1 MNSMIDHLAGSQRL
15 GLQFLQDIYEVSS
28 ALSTRTYIW
37 GGMVVDILRGEFLRD
52 HHDIDGFVLNLL
64 SVRTEMAGL
73 FSGRGYTTSYQD
85 EFDLLR
91 IEKGDLHAA
100 FNRLEIEGDLAMWRH
115 VGDQGT
121 VYFPAGWLDP
131 TPRSFYGVRTHISGV
146 RFEYA
151 IKTNVHLLSPEWRLR
166 DKDRAAI
173 AILRAELRRRG
184 FDERDVLAQI
194 WSHTPYWVERGYP
207 AYADPIRAR
216 LGDERDGPCES
227 GSTSSRTPDPREIR

>member
-1 MNSMIDHLAGSQRL
+1 MSVNSTIDHLSGSQRL

-28 ALSTRTYIW
+28 ALSTRTTIW
-37 GGMVVDILRGEFLRD
+37 GGMVVDILCGKFLRD

-64 SVRTEMAGL
+64 SVRTEMADM
-73 FSGRGYTTSYQD
+73 FSERGYTTSYQD
-85 EFDLLR
+85 EYDLLR
-91 IEKGDLHAA
+91 IDKGDLHAA

-131 TPRSFYGVRTHISGV
+131 TPRRFYGVRAHISGV

-151 IKTNVHLLSPEWRLR
+151 IKTNVHLLNPEWRLR

-173 AILRAELRRRG
+173 AILQAELHRRG
-184 FDERDVLAQI
+184 FDERNVLAQI

-207 AYADPIRAR
+207 EYADPIRAAFP
-216 LGDERDGPCES
+216 DQQDGPCKN
-227 GSTSSRTPDPREIR
+227 GSTSSRTPDP